1 MPRAKDLTGQRF
13 GRLVAIEP
21 TAKRCGGSV
30 VWRCRCDCGNESL
43 VSANALKEG
52 NTRSCGCLKKEHI
65 REFSANRGAIK
76 TRYGEKGDPSMI
88 GRRFGR
94 LVVKEFAGRT
104 AGSAMLYRCECDC
117 GNVIVREKSNLTNG
131 TTRSCGCLRREKVTS
146 SIAAGSRFGELA
158 VVGAIDSRFRLHRN
172 ALWLCE
178 CSCGRKAVAKTRELL
193 SGTKVKCG
201 RLHGKPVNGRFRDLA
216 GEQFGSLLVIRES
229 GRAKDGNAVW
239 RCLCECGRCTD
250 AKAGNLVNGHTT
262 SCGCRK
268 GKPVEEGE
276 RFGSLVAVERVGTS
290 DKGQSVWRCECDCGG
305 EREATGAELRYGN
318 VTSCGCGET
327 KRRRAAEASGVV
339 DGTRLSNL
347 NGKPPKNNT
356 SGVRGV
362 FWNKRRHKWQA
373 QIKFQGKNRFLG
385 YFDDLA
391 DAAEARREAEQE
403 LFDPVLE
410 AHGRAPTSEE
420 EYEEALSR
428 AVEAERESEN

>member
-13 GRLVAIEP
+13 GRLVAVER
-21 TAKRCGGSV
+21 T
-30 VWRCRCDCGNESL
+30 
-43 VSANALKEG
+43 
-52 NTRSCGCLKKEHI
+52 
-65 REFSANRGAIK
+65 ANR
-76 TRYGEKGDPSMI
+76 DH
-88 GRRFGR
+88 
-94 LVVKEFAGRT
+94 
-104 AGSAMLYRCECDC
+104 GSILWLCRCEC
-117 GNVIVREKSNLTNG
+117 
-131 TTRSCGCLRREKVTS
+131 
-146 SIAAGSRFGELA
+146 
-158 VVGAIDSRFRLHRN
+158 
-172 ALWLCE
+172 
-178 CSCGRKAVAKTRELL
+178 
-193 SGTKVKCG
+193 
-201 RLHGKPVNGRFRDLA
+201 
-216 GEQFGSLLVIRES
+216 
-229 GRAKDGNAVW
+229 GNAATVSA
-239 RCLCECGRCTD
+239 R
-250 AKAGNLVNGHTT
+250 NLVNGHTT

-305 EREATGAELRYGN
+305 ERETTGAELRYGN

-373 QIKFQGKNRFLG
+373 QIKFQRKNRFLG

-410 AHGRAPTSEE
+410 AHGRAPTSER
-420 EYEEALSR
+420 EYEEALGR

>member
-21 TAKRCGGSV
+21 TDRRSGSSV
-30 VWRCRCDCGNESL
+30 VWRCRCDCGNEHL
-43 VSANALKEG
+43 ASAGALKSG
-52 NTRSCGCLKKEHI
+52 NVRSCGCV
-65 REFSANRGAIK
+65 RRPGVQPGSSF
-76 TRYGEKGDPSMI
+76 GDLTVLDQVHS
-88 GRRFGR
+88 
-94 LVVKEFAGRT
+94 
-104 AGSAMLYRCECDC
+104 
-117 GNVIVREKSNLTNG
+117 KSSPYT
-131 TTRSCGCLRREKVTS
+131 
-146 SIAAGSRFGELA
+146 
-158 VVGAIDSRFRLHRN
+158 
-172 ALWLCE
+172 LWLCR
-178 CSCGRKAVAKTRELL
+178 CSCGRKVVLRSTDLL
-193 SGTKVKCG
+193 SRGMTNCG
-201 RLHGKPVNGRFRDLA
+201 RAHEKPINGRRRDLA
-216 GEQFGSLLVIRES
+216 GQRFGSLLVMKEA
-229 GRAKDGNAVW
+229 GRSKEGGIVW
-239 RCLCECGRCTD
+239 RCLCDCGNTVKV
-250 AKAGNLVNGHTT
+250 KAGNLVNGHTT

-362 FWNKRRHKWQA
+362 FWSKRRQKWQA

-410 AHGRAPTSEE
+410 AHGRAPTSED

>member
-21 TAKRCGGSV
+21 TAKRYGGSV
-30 VWRCRCDCGNESL
+30 VWRCRCDCGNEHL
-43 VSANALKEG
+43 VSASILNSGAV
-52 NTRSCGCLKKEHI
+52 RSCGCYNKERVAETH
-65 REFSANRGAIK
+65 RVDLTGQ
-76 TRYGEKGDPSMI
+76 
-88 GRRFGR
+88 RFGK
-94 LVVKEFAGRT
+94 LVAVEPTDRREVN
-104 AGSAMLYRCECDC
+104 SIVWRCKCDC
-117 GNVIVREKSNLTNG
+117 GNEHFVSLANLKNG
-131 TTRSCGCLRREKVTS
+131 SVTSCGCLRRPNVQPGS
-146 SIAAGSRFGELA
+146 SFGDLTILRQ
-158 VVGAIDSRFRLHRN
+158 VHSTGTRRS
-172 ALWLCE
+172 LWLCE
-178 CSCGRKAVAKTRELL
+178 CSCGRRVVLAAGELL
-193 SGTKVKCG
+193 SMGAKSCG
-201 RLHGKPVNGRFRDLA
+201 RRHEKPINRRFSDLA
-216 GEQFGSLLVIRES
+216 GQRFGSLLVKREAGS
-229 GRAKDGNAVW
+229 SKDGGVVW
-239 RCLCECGRCTD
+239 RCLCDCGNTVKV
-250 AKAGNLVNGHTT
+250 KAGNLVNGHTT

-362 FWNKRRHKWQA
+362 FRNKRRQKWQA

-410 AHGRAPTSEE
+410 AHGRTPTSEE

>member
-21 TAKRCGGSV
+21 TAKRYGGSV
-30 VWRCRCDCGNESL
+30 VWRCRCDCGNEHL
-43 VSANALKEG
+43 VSASILNSGAV
-52 NTRSCGCLKKEHI
+52 RSCGCYNKERVAETH
-65 REFSANRGAIK
+65 RV
-76 TRYGEKGDPSMI
+76 D
-88 GRRFGR
+88 
-94 LVVKEFAGRT
+94 
-104 AGSAMLYRCECDC
+104 
-117 GNVIVREKSNLTNG
+117 LTG
-131 TTRSCGCLRREKVTS
+131 
-146 SIAAGSRFGELA
+146 
-158 VVGAIDSRFRLHRN
+158 
-172 ALWLCE
+172 
-178 CSCGRKAVAKTRELL
+178 
-193 SGTKVKCG
+193 
-201 RLHGKPVNGRFRDLA
+201 
-216 GEQFGSLLVIRES
+216 Q
-229 GRAKDGNAVW
+229 
-239 RCLCECGRCTD
+239 
-250 AKAGNLVNGHTT
+250 
-262 SCGCRK
+262 
-268 GKPVEEGE
+268 

-362 FWNKRRHKWQA
+362 FRNKRRQKWQA